1 MKNDLVKALVTVGI
15 VSVLLAL
22 IMISPAQ
29 AQPRYGGTLVWGIG
43 SDPPTLRGAS
53 ASTFLFQQVQAQPF
67 NCLVSNDF
75 KTGEWKPELAQS
87 WQISPD
93 GLKVVFNL
101 VRNAT
106 WHDGKPF
113 TSADVKFTFEKVSPK
128 YVSFA
133 ASFMG
138 SVQSIETPDD
148 YTVVINMKKPFP
160 AMLSPSIGIGGSGW
174 SIMPKH
180 LYDGTDYDTNPYNVQ
195 PVGTGAWKFKEWVRG
210 DHITFV
216 RNEKYFRKG
225 LPYLDQMIYK
235 VIPAPAARALAFE
248 KGEVDFM
255 WAMVL
260 GYSDAVTEMK
270 NIEAGKLPGK
280 KVWLYPSQSGS
291 CDVLIFNLQSEG
303 PAFFKDVRVRKAIA
317 YAIDLQKICDLVY
330 FGTALPQL
338 GPVSSAPA
346 CSWYFDPAAK
356 QPTYDPAMANKLLDE
371 AGYKRG
377 ADGIRFKMRI
387 SVDPVGYPT
396 HLKEGEVMK
405 DALKEVGIDL
415 NIVTLETAAWHD
427 AVFTRWDFDT
437 FVFPMSTGPDPML
450 VQQYFTGKGIRRVSW
465 SNAGGYNNSKVND
478 LFYASEVEMNKAKRA
493 DLVKQAT
500 RIMVDDQAAVWL
512 VTRQYVNALN
522 LDFSDQFQLGAWE
535 YTGGIGFAR
544 MEGVYWLKAPA
555 PTTTTT
561 VAPTTTTVAPPAAP
575 GIDTNTVALV
585 VAVVIIAAGVAYWLK
600 KPKAKAA

>member
-1 MKNDLVKALVTVGI
+1 MKIDLVKILLTATI
-15 VSVLLAL
+15 ISVLLAPL
-22 IMISPAQ
+22 VTSPAI
-29 AQPRYGGTLVWGIG
+29 AQPRYGGRLVWGIG

-75 KTGEWKPELAQS
+75 NTGEWKPELAES

-93 GLKVVFNL
+93 GLRVVFNL

-113 TSADVKFTFEKVSPK
+113 TSADVKFSLLKVNPK

-133 ASFMG
+133 ASFNE
-138 SVQSIETPDD
+138 SVKSIDTPDD

-174 SIMPKH
+174 SIVPKH
-180 LYDGTDYDTNPYNVQ
+180 LYENTDFDTNPYNVK
-195 PVGTGAWKFKEWVRG
+195 PVGTGAWKFEEWARG

-216 RNEKYFRKG
+216 RNEKYFKKG
-225 LPYLDQMIYK
+225 LPYLDKMIYK
-235 VIPAPAARALAFE
+235 VIPATAARALAFE

-260 GYSDAVTEMK
+260 AYSDGARLMK
-270 NIEAGKLPGK
+270 DIQDGKLPGK

-291 CDVLIFNLQSEG
+291 CDVLIFNLQPEG

-317 YAIDLQKICDLVY
+317 YAIDQKKICDLVY
-330 FGTALPQL
+330 YGTALPQL
-338 GPVSSAPA
+338 TPVSSAPA
-346 CSWYFDPAAK
+346 CRWYYDADSK
-356 QPTYDPAMANKLLDE
+356 QPAYDPSMANKLLDE
-371 AGYKRG
+371 AGYKKG
-377 ADGIRFKMRI
+377 PDGIRFKMRI
-387 SVDPVGYPT
+387 SVDSIGYPT
-396 HLKEGEVMK
+396 HLKEGEIFK
-405 DALKEVGIDL
+405 DLLKEVGIDL
-415 NIVTLETAAWHD
+415 NIVSLETAAWHD

-450 VQQYFTGKGIRRVSW
+450 VQQYYTGKGIRRVSW
-465 SNAGGYNNSKVND
+465 SNAGGYNNSKVNE
-478 LFYASEVEMNKAKRA
+478 LFYASEVEMNRAKRA

-500 RIMVDDQAAVWL
+500 KIMVEDQAAVWL

-522 LDFSDQFQLGAWE
+522 LDFSDQFQPGVWE
-535 YTGGIGFAR
+535 YGGGIGFAR
-544 MEGVYWLKAPA
+544 TEGVYWLKAPA
-555 PTTTTT
+555 PTTPTK
-561 VAPTTTTVAPPAAP
+561 TTTTVTTPTAAP
-575 GIDTNTVALV
+575 AIGTETIALIV
-585 VAVVIIAAGVAYWLK
+585 VIAVVVIAAVYWMRKPQK
-600 KPKAKAA
+600 KAT